1 MLIWTKIKNLLSNPR
16 MTPVIFLGLVVISY
30 GLFLPFVGFYMD
42 DWYIIW
48 FKHTFGAL
56 QFQAYFSLDRPLMGY
71 FFIFENFL
79 LGNSDSPLAW
89 QVFNLVTRWLIV
101 CALWGFLNALWP
113 DAKRQNNWVGLLAAV
128 FPGFSQ
134 HWMIMYGFFYTCL
147 AGFFFSLTLM
157 LKATRDPKRFWL
169 YFIPS
174 LIIGWYSY
182 ASSEFYSG
190 LELIRPIVL
199 WIEYTRSHPFWK
211 ERLRRTFFTLIPFGL
226 VYVIYIIWRAFFFV
240 STNHKMFVL
249 EEFRKSPVSFL
260 LTSVQKVYQAGV
272 DALIKAWANIFD
284 LANYPTRGIMYWVV
298 LFLVILIFLM
308 VWKWMSWLGNKT
320 NTDEE
325 SSSLRWRKESI
336 WLGLY
341 SFVVAVI
348 PFWAAGLPI
357 DSKYPY
363 DRFLLAYLFGSC
375 LLLVA
380 MLETTNKY
388 RWLNNILLSIL
399 IAIGTGSQIANANRY
414 KNLWTQQKE
423 LFWELNWR
431 IPELKPGSMIL
442 TYDLSNNEY
451 YSGPA
456 LSSQLNW
463 TYGITD
469 VNLRKTQYQFIIL
482 NSGQSTQIKEL
493 APNLQVNADYRTYSF
508 TGNTSNSVYIY
519 KGIPGCMRVL
529 DEQIT
534 PLRAVVADY
543 NKTMQDAVAL
553 SNLNLIMQNNSSPNH
568 PPLVVFGEE
577 PAHTW
582 CYYFEKAELA
592 RQKEDYELVLSL
604 LKEAQEKG
612 YNPIVPTEWYPF
624 IEAYAELEDWEEAA
638 ARSKQIITDSKTV
651 ETGVCNIWTQQE
663 IKNKDDPKTSMFIYD
678 LMAQM
683 SCR

>member
-1 MLIWTKIKNLLSNPR
+1 MLIWAKLKKVLSNPR
-16 MTPVIFLGLVVISY
+16 FTPVILLGLVVLSY
-30 GLFLPFVGFYMD
+30 GLFLPFVGLYMD

-48 FKHTFGAL
+48 FKNTFGAL
-56 QFQAYFSLDRPLMGY
+56 QFPVYFSLDRPLMGY
-71 FFIFENFL
+71 FFILENFL
-79 LGNSDSPLAW
+79 LGNSNSPLAW
-89 QVFNLVTRWLIV
+89 QIFSLITRWLSV
-101 CALWGFLNALWP
+101 YALWGFLNTLWP
-113 DAKRQNNWVGLLAAV
+113 NAKRQNNWVGLLSAV

-134 HWMIMYGFFYTCL
+134 HWMIMYGFFYACL

-157 LKATRDPKRFWL
+157 LKSTRDPKRFWL
-169 YFIPS
+169 YFVPS

-199 WIEYTRSHPFWK
+199 WIEYSRSHPFWK
-211 ERLRRTFFTLIPFGL
+211 QRLWRTFLTLIPFGF

-240 STNHKMFVL
+240 SDNHKMFIL
-249 EEFRKSPVSFL
+249 NDFRISLFSFL
-260 LTSVQKVYQAGV
+260 LASVQKVYQAGV
-272 DALIKAWANIFD
+272 DALIKAWANAFD

-298 LFLVILIFLM
+298 LFLGILIFLM
-308 VWKWMSWLGNKT
+308 VWKWMGWMGNKT
-320 NTDEE
+320 NTNGEHA
-325 SSSLRWRKESI
+325 SLGWRKEAL

-341 SFVVAVI
+341 SLVVAVI

-357 DSKYPY
+357 DSKYPF

-380 MLETTNKY
+380 LLETNNKY
-388 RWLNNILLSIL
+388 RKLNNIFLSIL
-399 IAIGTGSQIANANRY
+399 IAAGAVSQIANANRY
-414 KNLWTQQKE
+414 KNLWSQQKE

-456 LSSQLNW
+456 LSAQLNW

-469 VNLRKTQYQFIIL
+469 VNLRNTQYQFIIL
-482 NSGQSTQIKEL
+482 NSGQRAQIKEL
-493 APNLQVNADYRTYSF
+493 APNLPVSVDFRTYSF
-508 TGNTSNSVYIY
+508 TGNTSDSLYIY
-519 KGIPGCMRVL
+519 KGIPGCLRVM

-534 PLRAVVADY
+534 PLTAVVADY
-543 NKTMQDAVAL
+543 NKTMIDAVAL
-553 SNLNLIMQNNSSPNH
+553 SNLNLITKNGSSPNH
-568 PPLVVFGEE
+568 PPQIVLGKE

-592 RQKEDYELVLSL
+592 RQNGDYDLVLSL

-612 YNPIVPTEWYPF
+612 YTPGIPSEWYPF
-624 IEAYAELEDWEEAA
+624 IEAYAEQGDWEEAA
-638 ARSKQIITDSKTV
+638 ARSKQIITENKTV
-651 ETGVCNIWTQQE
+651 ETGVCNIWMQQE
-663 IKNKDDPKTSMFIYD
+663 IKKENDPEMRLFIHD
-678 LMAQM
+678 LLVQM
-683 SCR
+683 HCR